1 MGPRVLFNTPL
12 PMNPHHKRLVNAE
25 SHEHL
30 AGEPVKELIRMTKGR
45 RMFVMQC
52 GFHAYMESWG
62 FAVDNPYYAL
72 TGEDGSF
79 TLTDVPPGEYTLMAW
94 HPGVGTML
102 QKKITV
108 TEKGTT
114 AVDFGFTAPLGRR
127 SVHEIAENPHYG
139 PESLGKV
146 VDIRPTLQLQVP

>member
-1 MGPRVLFNTPL
+1 MKLLTWVRACLFNTPL
-12 PMNPHHKRLVNAE
+12 PMNPHHKRLVSAE

-30 AGEPVKELIRMTKGR
+30 AGQPVKETIHMTKGR

-62 FAVDNPYYAL
+62 LAVDNPYYAL
-72 TGEDGSF
+72 TGDGGTF

-102 QKKITV
+102 TEESDCHGEGSGQPPIFPSKHRKGGGVSTKLKKIRIM
-108 TEKGTT
+108 
-114 AVDFGFTAPLGRR
+114 GRT
-127 SVHEIAENPHYG
+127 P
-139 PESLGKV
+139 
-146 VDIRPTLQLQVP
+146 